1 MFKIRLTMEKLSQ
14 KEIEILRFIRSQRHK
29 TTVEEIARGLNFSP
43 KDVEVF
49 VEGML
54 ARDFLKVVPGPRR
67 SEDGYY
73 TNPEARE
80 KIYEL
85 LG

>member
-1 MFKIRLTMEKLSQ
+1 MEELSQ

-29 TTVEEIARGLNFSP
+29 ATVEEIARGLNFSP
-43 KDVEVF
+43 HDVEVF
-49 VEGML
+49 VLGML
-54 ARDFLKVVPGPRR
+54 ARDFLKVVSGQRR
-67 SEDGYY
+67 SDDGYY

-85 LG
+85 IG

>member
-1 MFKIRLTMEKLSQ
+1 
-14 KEIEILRFIRSQRHK
+14 
-29 TTVEEIARGLNFSP
+29 
-43 KDVEVF
+43 VEVF

-54 ARDFLKVVPGPRR
+54 SRDFLKVVPGPRR